1 MDIRRQIA
9 AAAGSPVIDIAPLGG
24 GCVSA
29 VYEARLGDGR
39 RVVAKVDESGSDT
52 PATEAFMLRYLA
64 ERTAL
69 PVPAV
74 VAVDGGVLLMEYVEG
89 DSRFDG
95 AAEED
100 AAERL
105 AALHALTAPTF
116 GFERNTL
123 IGGLRQPNRPTP
135 GWLDFFAEQRLSY
148 MAGEAARAGRLP
160 AATRAR
166 VERLAG
172 HLDRW
177 LMEPAAPSLIH
188 GDVWTTNVLAR
199 GGRITAFLDPAI
211 TFADATRSSI
221 ATYSSGC
228 PPILKRWRLC
238 KRSIAPAA
246 SGKSW
251 SWFYASSS
259 SRWSRRCHRESVC
272 RWRSIWRKCSGST
285 WKIRVRRQRC
295 WKKCR
300 PRRRSSICGFTVT
313 CAVCTKSWATCV
325 RRCRVK
331 NASCC

>member
-1 MDIRRQIA
+1 MDIRRQVA

-24 GCVSA
+24 GCVSV

-39 RVVAKVDESGSDT
+39 RIVGKADESGSDT
-52 PATEAFMLRYLA
+52 LATEAFMLRYLA

-116 GFERNTL
+116 GFERDTL
-123 IGGLRQPNRPTP
+123 IGGLRQPNRPTA
-135 GWLDFFAEQRLSY
+135 GWLDFFAEQRLIY

-172 HLDRW
+172 HLDHW
-177 LMEPAAPSLIH
+177 LTAPAAPSLIH

-211 TFADATRSSI
+211 SFADAEIELAFIGLFGTFGR
-221 ATYSSGC
+221 AFYQRYHALR
-228 PPILKRWRLC
+228 P
-238 KRSIAPAA
+238 IAP
-246 SGKSW
+246 G
-251 SWFYASSS
+251 FFEE
-259 SRWSRRCHRESVC
+259 RRDLYNLYPLLVHVRLFG
-272 RWRSIWRKCSGST
+272 GSYVGQVE
-285 WKIRVRRQRC
+285 RVLADY
-295 WKKCR
+295 
-300 PRRRSSICGFTVT
+300 GF
-313 CAVCTKSWATCV
+313 
-325 RRCRVK
+325 
-331 NASCC
+331 

>member
-1 MDIRRQIA
+1 MDIRRQVA

-29 VYEARLGDGR
+29 VYEVRLADGR
-39 RVVAKVDESGSDT
+39 RLVAKVDESGSDA

-69 PVPAV
+69 PVPDV

-116 GFERNTL
+116 GFERDTL
-123 IGGLRQPNRPTP
+123 IGGLRQPNRPTA
-135 GWLDFFAEQRLSY
+135 GWLDFFAEQRLIY

-172 HLDRW
+172 RLDRW
-177 LMEPAAPSLIH
+177 LMEPLAPSLIH

-211 TFADATRSSI
+211 AFADAEMELAFIGLFGTFGRVFYQRYH
-221 ATYSSGC
+221 ALR
-228 PPILKRWRLC
+228 PITAGFFEERRDLYNLYPLLVHVRLF
-238 KRSIAPAA
+238 
-246 SGKSW
+246 G
-251 SWFYASSS
+251 
-259 SRWSRRCHRESVC
+259 
-272 RWRSIWRKCSGST
+272 GSYVGQVE
-285 WKIRVRRQRC
+285 RVLAGY
-295 WKKCR
+295 
-300 PRRRSSICGFTVT
+300 GF
-313 CAVCTKSWATCV
+313 
-325 RRCRVK
+325 
-331 NASCC
+331 

>member
-29 VYEARLGDGR
+29 VYEACLGDGR
-39 RVVAKVDESGSDT
+39 RVVAKVDESGGDT
-52 PATEAFMLRYLA
+52 LPTEAFMLRYLA

-74 VAVDGGVLLMEYVEG
+74 VAVDGSVLLMEYVEG

-100 AAERL
+100 AAEQL

-116 GFERNTL
+116 GFERDTL
-123 IGGLRQPNRPTP
+123 IGGLRQPNRPTA
-135 GWLDFFAEQRLSY
+135 GWLDFFAEQRLIY

-177 LMEPAAPSLIH
+177 LVEPAAPSLIH

-211 TFADATRSSI
+211 TFADAEIELAFIGLFGTFGRAFYQRYHALRPI
-221 ATYSSGC
+221 AAGFFEERRDLYNLY
-228 PPILKRWRLC
+228 PLLVHVRLF
-238 KRSIAPAA
+238 
-246 SGKSW
+246 G
-251 SWFYASSS
+251 
-259 SRWSRRCHRESVC
+259 
-272 RWRSIWRKCSGST
+272 GSYVGQVE
-285 WKIRVRRQRC
+285 RVLAGY
-295 WKKCR
+295 
-300 PRRRSSICGFTVT
+300 GF
-313 CAVCTKSWATCV
+313 
-325 RRCRVK
+325 
-331 NASCC
+331 

>member
-1 MDIRRQIA
+1 MDIRRQVA

-39 RVVAKVDESGSDT
+39 RVVAKADESGSDT
-52 PATEAFMLRYLA
+52 LATEAFMLRYLA

-116 GFERNTL
+116 GFERDTL
-123 IGGLRQPNRPTP
+123 IGGLRQPNRPTA
-135 GWLDFFAEQRLSY
+135 GWLDFFAEQRLIY

-172 HLDRW
+172 HLDHW
-177 LMEPAAPSLIH
+177 LTAPAAPSLIH

-211 TFADATRSSI
+211 SFADAEIELAFIGLFGTFGR
-221 ATYSSGC
+221 AFYQRYHALR
-228 PPILKRWRLC
+228 P
-238 KRSIAPAA
+238 IAP
-246 SGKSW
+246 G
-251 SWFYASSS
+251 FFEE
-259 SRWSRRCHRESVC
+259 RRDLYNLYPLLVHVRLFG
-272 RWRSIWRKCSGST
+272 GSYVGQVE
-285 WKIRVRRQRC
+285 RVLADY
-295 WKKCR
+295 
-300 PRRRSSICGFTVT
+300 GF
-313 CAVCTKSWATCV
+313 
-325 RRCRVK
+325 
-331 NASCC
+331 